1 MAKLNNIK
9 DKDKLW
15 IVYNVNIAGMTK
27 QAAIEVIDHIH
38 KELSTFDDS
47 VVSLIVPIREGNSHI
62 EFYNMQ
68 KAKPTTID
76 KLKTLVENAELE
88 TI

>member
-27 QAAIEVIDHIH
+27 QAAFGVKDHIN
-38 KELSTFDDS
+38 KELSAFDDS

>member
-1 MAKLNNIK
+1 MVGKKIK

-15 IVYNVNIAGMTK
+15 IVYNVNIAGITVESTNR
-27 QAAIEVIDHIH
+27 IVEHIN

-62 EFYNMQ
+62 EFYNLE
-68 KAKPTTID
+68 KAEPTTIE
-76 KLKTLVENAELE
+76 KLKEL
-88 TI
+88 IKHADSKAIR

>member
-27 QAAIEVIDHIH
+27 QAAIEVIEHIN
-38 KELSTFDDS
+38 KELSAFDDS
-47 VVSLIVPIREGNSHI
+47 VISLILPIREGNSHI
-62 EFYNMQ
+62 EFYNMK
-68 KAKPTTID
+68 KAEPMTID
-76 KLKTLVENAELE
+76 KLKKLAENAELE

>member
-1 MAKLNNIK
+1 MK

-27 QAAIEVIDHIH
+27 QAAIGVIDHIN

>member
-15 IVYNVNIAGMTK
+15 IVYSVNIAGMTK
-27 QAAIEVIDHIH
+27 QSACGVIEHIH
-38 KELSTFDDS
+38 NELSVFDDS

-68 KAKPTTID
+68 KAKPMTID
-76 KLKTLVENAELE
+76 KLKKLVENAEPK

>member
-1 MAKLNNIK
+1 MAKLKIK

-15 IVYNVNIAGMTK
+15 IVYSVNVAGMTK
-27 QAAIEVIDHIH
+27 QAAIGVIDHIN

-76 KLKTLVENAELE
+76 KLKNLVENAELE

>member
-1 MAKLNNIK
+1 MAKLNIK

-15 IVYNVNIAGMTK
+15 IVYNVNIGGLTK
-27 QAAIEVIDHIH
+27 QAACEVIEHIN
-38 KELSTFDDS
+38 KELSVFDDS
-47 VVSLIVPIREGNSHI
+47 VISLIVPMREGNSHI

-68 KAKPTTID
+68 KAKPTTIN
-76 KLKTLVENAELE
+76 KLKKLVENAELE